1 MAGVDD
7 VGLVVADVS
16 RGTRI
21 RTAVGVVAA
30 LDDIPAG
37 HKVAVRAI
45 AAGGRVRKYGEV
57 IGIARQDIPPGA
69 HVHSHNL
76 GVGQNTAIGESGAT
90 DTNSASAANGARRHN
105 APTLWSPPTTP
116 TRDHFLGYRR
126 ADGRAA
132 TRNYIAVLPTVN
144 CSATVARIVAQTA
157 GARFADAPGLDGV
170 IALNHDLGCGMAEGG
185 TGDDILR
192 RTLRGYAGHANVAAV
207 LTISLGCEVNQ
218 PENVFGAHVPA
229 ETLGIQD
236 LGGTAATVNAALE
249 RIEQMVAEV
258 ASLRREPIPVS
269 ELVLG
274 LQCGGSD
281 AYSGLTANPT
291 LGVAADL
298 LVAAGGR
305 VILGETPEIYGAEHL
320 LRDRAAAPGL
330 AHRIDELIAWWQEYT
345 ARNGA
350 ELDSNPSKGNK
361 AGGITT
367 IWEKSLGAVLKGG
380 TSPLNDVVDYAEPVT
395 AGGLTFMDTPGYDP
409 VSATGMVAGGANLLA
424 FTTGRGSVFG
434 SAADALPEDQHHL
447 APVRAHARRH
457 GLRRRPGA
465 GPGRSDPLRHAAVRS
480 PGGPGFRHAEQVRG
494 TRLRH
499 RGDRAVAD
507 GSRRMTMTTVFWPGQ
522 AVLGEGPL
530 WDSRTDTLYWLD
542 IKAGAVFVHA
552 PARTRRPGSTS
563 AHRSAASVSPTTRR

>member
-1 MAGVDD
+1 MTAPVSAAVVDPLVPMAGVDD
-7 VGLVVADVS
+7 VGLVVGDVS

-21 RTAVGVVAA
+21 RTTVGVVEA

-37 HKVAVRAI
+37 HKVAVRAV
-45 AAGGRVRKYGEV
+45 AAGAPVHKYGEV
-57 IGIARQDIPPGA
+57 IGIARQDIAPGA
-69 HVHSHNL
+69 HVHTHNL
-76 GVGQNTAIGESGAT
+76 GVGQHTAAGPHKHGETAHW
-90 DTNSASAANGARRHN
+90 N
-105 APTLWSPPTTP
+105 PPTAP

-144 CSATVARIVAQTA
+144 CSATVARMIAQTA
-157 GARFADAPGLDGV
+157 TVKHAGAPGLDGV
-170 IALNHDLGCGMAEGG
+170 IALAHDLGCGMAEG
-185 TGDDILR
+185 TAGDDILR
-192 RTLRGYAGHANVAAV
+192 RTLRGYAGHANIAAV

-218 PENVFGAHVPA
+218 PENIFGGHIPA

-249 RIEQMVAEV
+249 RIERMVADV
-258 ASLRREPIPVS
+258 AALRREPIPLS

-298 LVAAGGR
+298 FVAAGGR

-320 LRDRAAAPGL
+320 LRDRAAEPA
-330 AHRIDELIAWWQEYT
+330 AAQRIDELIAWWQQYT
-345 ARNGA
+345 ARNDA

-380 TSPLNDVVDYAEPVT
+380 TSPLNDVIDYAEPVT
-395 AGGLTFMDTPGYDP
+395 AAGLTFMDTPGYDP

-434 SAADALPEDQHHL
+434 SRPTPCLKISTTSRLYEHMRGDMDFDAGPAMSREDQIRYG
-447 APVRAHARRH
+447 VRLFEALVDMAS
-457 GLRRRPGA
+457 GTPSKSETL
-465 GPGRSDPLRHAAVRS
+465 
-480 PGGPGFRHAEQVRG
+480 GFG
-494 TRLRH
+494 TEEI
-499 RGDRAVAD
+499 VPW
-507 GSRRMTMTTVFWPGQ
+507 RM
-522 AVLGEGPL
+522 
-530 WDSRTDTLYWLD
+530 
-542 IKAGAVFVHA
+542 GAVV
-552 PARTRRPGSTS
+552 
-563 AHRSAASVSPTTRR
+563 